1 LRQWQAELAPARL
14 VIITFASAEKA
25 SRALQPWLCTFEV
38 WVDPE
43 REAYRAWG
51 LGRRWLGLLNLG
63 TVRLYACAFMHGQG
77 WRPRQWD
84 IGQLGGDAVLDAN
97 GQVRL
102 WHAGRTPDDRPSI
115 EALIRALN
123 PEARSG
129 T

>member
-1 LRQWQAELAPARL
+1 LRQRQAELAPARL
-14 VIITFASAEKA
+14 VIITFASAAKA
-25 SRALQPWLCTFEV
+25 SRALQPWLSAFEV

-51 LGRRWLGLLNLG
+51 LGNRWLGLLNLG
-63 TVRLYACAFMHGQG
+63 TVRLYARAFTHGKG

-84 IGQLGGDAVLDAN
+84 LGQLGGDAVLDAN
-97 GQVRL
+97 GVVRL

-123 PEARSG
+123 PEARSV